1 MKKLDDFEISQ
12 IIILT
17 IYFLFVTIITIY
29 AMTMKFKEKELKY
42 LYNQSYVNKIEE
54 DIKE

>member
-12 IIILT
+12 IIILI
-17 IYFLFVTIITIY
+17 IYFLFVAIITIY
-29 AMTMKFKEKELKY
+29 AMTMNFKEKELKY
-42 LYNQSYVNKIEE
+42 LYNQSYKNKIEE

>member
-17 IYFLFVTIITIY
+17 IYFLFVAIITIY
-29 AMTMKFKEKELKY
+29 AMTMEFKEKELKY
-42 LYNQSYVNKIEE
+42 LYNQSYVNKVEE
-54 DIKE
+54 DK